1 MSRTLRSPLHLAL
14 MKVLRE
20 TRLEAGLT
28 QADLA
33 KRMDRPQSFVAKI
46 EVGERQ
52 LGVVEFVSYAESLG
66 VTPPEL
72 LARIISDR
80 QSEGA
85 VTV

>member
-20 TRLEAGLT
+20 ARLEAGLT

-52 LGVVEFVSYAESLG
+52 LGVLEFVGYAEALG
-66 VTPPEL
+66 ITPPNL
-72 LARIISDR
+72 LARIISDSPR
-80 QSEGA
+80 EP
-85 VTV
+85 

>member
-20 TRLEAGLT
+20 TRLKAGLT

-52 LGVVEFVSYAESLG
+52 LGVVEFIGYAEALG
-66 VTPPEL
+66 AGPGEL
-72 LARIISDR
+72 IERIKVAASRLDAR
-80 QSEGA
+80 
-85 VTV
+85 

>member
-52 LGVVEFVSYAESLG
+52 LGVVEFVGYAEALG
-66 VTPPEL
+66 VGPGDLIERVRSAAGT
-72 LARIISDR
+72 A
-80 QSEGA
+80 A
-85 VTV
+85 A

>member
-20 TRLEAGLT
+20 ARLEAGLT

-52 LGVVEFVSYAESLG
+52 LGVLEFVGYAKALG
-66 VTPPEL
+66 VGPGEL
-72 LARIISDR
+72 IERVRS
-80 QSEGA
+80 A
-85 VTV
+85 VGTANA